1 MNGTFDEK
9 LLGELKAYM
18 AERQAAGRAPRRTGR
33 RLVMAVGAVGVAA
46 AAAVTVPMVAGPTS
60 PAYAVTK
67 NPDGSVTLTIREFR
81 DPDAVERSLAAVGV
95 PADIAYMP
103 LGKWCDRSR
112 FQPLPADQAS
122 VPTRTELESTDP
134 QVRARY
140 RARLENS
147 PSGKAMRQRD
157 GIRIYP
163 RYIRPGQTLVIDIA
177 ENDKRAADEPGVAW
191 KISGGLTERPVRP
204 CRLVDDPGAFDV
216 GDATPPP
223 GE

>member
-46 AAAVTVPMVAGPTS
+46 AAAVTIPMVTGSAT

-103 LGKWCDRSR
+103 LGKWCDRNR
-112 FQPLPADQAS
+112 YRPLPEDVAAI
-122 VPTRTELESTDP
+122 PTEEEAKSDDP
-134 QVRARY
+134 QIGP
-140 RARLENS
+140 RLRKRMENS
-147 PSGKAMRQRD
+147 PSKKAMRLKY
-157 GIRIYP
+157 GITIYP

-177 ENDKRAADEPGVAW
+177 ENDRRAADEPGVIM
-191 KISGGLTERPVRP
+191 KLRGGLTEGPVQP
-204 CRLVDDPGAFDV
+204 CRLVDDVDAFEV